1 MVLSS
6 PRVQTTCCHDVPGS
20 TTNLFSL
27 LPRILHSMLTSS
39 PPGIHHSLGG
49 LYHLPAISTIQ
60 SSPSPRIHQNHAVLT
75 SQEPVQPWCPC
86 LPGCAMDNDVL
97 IFQKSIMPPGGT
109 LYQDLLGLMEPVFL
123 TIPYN
128 CSVTSQDPL

>member
-1 MVLSS
+1 
-6 PRVQTTCCHDVPGS
+6 
-20 TTNLFSL
+20 
-27 LPRILHSMLTSS
+27 
-39 PPGIHHSLGG
+39 
-49 LYHLPAISTIQ
+49 
-60 SSPSPRIHQNHAVLT
+60 
-75 SQEPVQPWCPC
+75 
-86 LPGCAMDNDVL
+86 MDNDVL